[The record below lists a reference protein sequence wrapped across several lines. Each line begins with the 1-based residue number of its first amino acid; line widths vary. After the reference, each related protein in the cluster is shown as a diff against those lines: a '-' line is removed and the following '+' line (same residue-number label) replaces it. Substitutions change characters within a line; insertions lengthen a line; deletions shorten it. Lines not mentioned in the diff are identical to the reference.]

1 VCGNVRLDLMR
12 DSHGWAEIDEARKRE
27 ILEAIRSG
35 KATRGPAHAEI
46 DITDRCNVACYFC
59 NQQDVRTKQQ
69 ISYEHL
75 VRLIDELA
83 ENGLKSVRLS
93 GGGDPLAHRDFGRV
107 LDHLHERGIVVDNL
121 TTNAALLT
129 PEIARRLT
137 EYRAREVVVSLNAVE
152 PADYARMMQ
161 VVPAVFDR
169 VLANIRGLVAA
180 RGASPFPAVVVQ
192 FLLDR
197 QNFRQLVRMYEL
209 GRSLSPDRIAVNLV
223 LNIPGQRFDPS
234 LLLRLEDGDQLR
246 PLFEDILRRDREA
259 ALLQMY
265 FPIHEW
271 NAMIAAIKS
280 DQDHPAESPLFPTA
294 SSFQEKNGQCF
305 FGWYTAT
312 IRGNGD
318 LYPCCLL
325 MLPDYAPLGNALNG
339 RFVDHWNGP
348 AFGRL
353 REEQREALIAGDG
366 AGFDPERHRV
376 IRRQCVEPGACWL
389 KNIYFRGDEKFYGEL
404 GRTLEDLRRHPG
416 LKTRAWNW
424 KERAGLSLK
433 RNARR
438 SLPAG
443 TLLGDLARRLQR
455 GLRVKA

>member
-1 VCGNVRLDLMR
+1 MR
-12 DSHGWAEIDEARKRE
+12 DSHGWAEIDAARKKE

-35 KATRGPAHAEI
+35 SATRGPAHAEI

-83 ENGLKSVRLS
+83 GNGLKSVRMS

-107 LDHLHERGIVVDNL
+107 LDHLQARGVVVDNL

-137 EYRAREVVVSLNAVE
+137 EYRAREVVVSLNAADA
-152 PADYARMMQ
+152 ADYARMMQ
-161 VVPAVFDR
+161 VKPAVFDQ
-169 VLANIRGLVAA
+169 VLKNVRGLLEA
-180 RGASPFPAVVVQ
+180 RGSSAYPAVVVQ
-192 FLLDR
+192 FLIDR
-197 QNFRQLVRMYEL
+197 RNLKDLPRMYEL
-209 GRSLSPDRIAVNLV
+209 GRSLSPDRIAVSLV
-223 LNIPGQRFDPS
+223 LDIPGQRIDPEI
-234 LLLRLEDGDQLR
+234 LLGPQDGEALR
-246 PLFEDILRRDREA
+246 PLLEEILLRDREA
-259 ALLQMY
+259 GLLLMY

-271 NAMIAAIKS
+271 NAMVAAIKAE
-280 DQDHPAESPLFPTA
+280 QAYPAETSLFPMA
-294 SSFQEKNGQCF
+294 PSFQEKNGQCF

-348 AFGRL
+348 SFRRL
-353 REEQREALIAGDG
+353 REEQREVLLAGDK
-366 AGFDPERHRV
+366 AVYEPDRHRV
-376 IRRQCVEPGACWL
+376 IRRQCVEHGACWL
-389 KNIYFRGDEKFYGEL
+389 KNIYFRGDEAFYAEL

-416 LKTRAWNW
+416 LKTRLWNW
-424 KERAGLSLK
+424 KERAGPRLK
-433 RNARR
+433 AGLGKA
-438 SLPAG
+438 LPAG
-443 TLLGDLARRLQR
+443 TLLGDWARRLKR
-455 GLRVKA
+455 RVHGQKSAARDSQ

>member
-1 VCGNVRLDLMR
+1 MR
-12 DSHGWAEIDEARKRE
+12 DSHGWAEIDGARKKE

-35 KATRGPAHAEI
+35 SATRGPAHAEI

-83 ENGLKSVRLS
+83 GNGLKSVRMS

-107 LDHLHERGIVVDNL
+107 LDHLQTRGVVVNNL

-129 PEIARRLT
+129 PEIAWRLT
-137 EYRAREVVVSLNAVE
+137 ENRAREVVVSLNAADA
-152 PADYARMMQ
+152 ADYARMMQ
-161 VVPAVFDR
+161 VKPGVFEQ
-169 VLANIRGLVAA
+169 VLKNVRGLLQA
-180 RGASPFPAVVVQ
+180 RGTSVYPAVVVQ

-197 QNFRQLVRMYEL
+197 RNMQDLPRMYEL
-209 GRSLSPDRIAVNLV
+209 GRSLSPDRIAVSLV
-223 LNIPGQRFDPS
+223 LDIPGQRIDPEI
-234 LLLRLEDGDQLR
+234 LLGPSDGEALR
-246 PLFEDILRRDREA
+246 PLLEEILRRDREA
-259 ALLQMY
+259 QLLQMY

-271 NAMIAAIKS
+271 NAMVAAIKAQ
-280 DQDHPAESPLFPTA
+280 QDYPAETPLFPTA
-294 SSFQEKNGQCF
+294 PSFQEKNGQCF

-348 AFGRL
+348 SFRRL
-353 REEQREALIAGDG
+353 REEQREVLLAGDK
-366 AGFDPERHRV
+366 AVYDPGRHRV
-376 IRRQCVEPGACWL
+376 IRRQCVEHGACWL
-389 KNIYFRGDEKFYGEL
+389 KNIYFRGDEAFYAEL
-404 GRTLEDLRRHPG
+404 GRTLEEVRRHPG
-416 LKTRAWNW
+416 LKTRLWNW
-424 KERAGLSLK
+424 KERTGPRVKAGLRK
-433 RNARR
+433 A
-438 SLPAG
+438 LPAG
-443 TLLGDLARRLQR
+443 SPLGDWARRVKR
-455 GLRVKA
+455 RVQGPKSEAQDSQ

>member
-1 VCGNVRLDLMR
+1 VR
-12 DSHGWAEIDEARKRE
+12 DSHGWAEIDGARKKE

-35 KATRGPAHAEI
+35 SATRGPAHAEI

-75 VRLIDELA
+75 VRLIDELVG
-83 ENGLKSVRLS
+83 NGLKSVRMS

-107 LDHLHERGIVVDNL
+107 LDHLQARGVVVDNL

-137 EYRAREVVVSLNAVE
+137 EYRAREVVVSLNAADA
-152 PADYARMMQ
+152 ADYARMMQ
-161 VVPAVFDR
+161 VKPAVFDQ
-169 VLANIRGLVAA
+169 VLKNVRGLLEV
-180 RGASPFPAVVVQ
+180 RGSSAYPAVVVQ

-197 QNFRQLVRMYEL
+197 GNLQDLPRMYEL
-209 GRSLSPDRIAVNLV
+209 GRSLSPDRIAVSLV
-223 LNIPGQRFDPS
+223 LDIPRQRIDPQI
-234 LLLRLEDGDQLR
+234 LLGLEDGEILR
-246 PLFEDILRRDREA
+246 PLLEQILRRDREA
-259 ALLQMY
+259 GLLQMY

-271 NAMIAAIKS
+271 NAMVATIKLE
-280 DQDHPAESPLFPTA
+280 QAYPAESSLFPTA
-294 SSFQEKNGQCF
+294 PSFQEKNGQCF

-348 AFGRL
+348 SFRRL
-353 REEQREALIAGDG
+353 REEQREVLLAGDKAVYEPG
-366 AGFDPERHRV
+366 RHRV
-376 IRRQCVEPGACWL
+376 IRRQCVEHGACWL
-389 KNIYFRGDEKFYGEL
+389 KNIYFRGDEAFYAEL

-416 LKTRAWNW
+416 LKTRLWNW
-424 KERAGLSLK
+424 KEQAGPRLQAGLRK
-433 RNARR
+433 A
-438 SLPAG
+438 LPAG
-443 TLLGDLARRLQR
+443 TPLGDWARRAKKRLQ
-455 GLRVKA
+455 GSKSAAQSPQ